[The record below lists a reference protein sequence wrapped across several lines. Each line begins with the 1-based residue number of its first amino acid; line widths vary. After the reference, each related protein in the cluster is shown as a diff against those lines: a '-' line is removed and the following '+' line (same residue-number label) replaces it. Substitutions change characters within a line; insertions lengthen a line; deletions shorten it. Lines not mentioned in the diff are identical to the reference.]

1 MSDPDLR
8 ERGNEVNQIA
18 QDAVEFAR
26 DYDEEELADLLEM
39 DEQAAYEGAAPFLAR
54 EFDAA
59 VEVYAE
65 DDADVVDP
73 ADRADSAI
81 PFRPAIHLA

>member
-26 DYDEEELADLLEM
+26 DYDEDELAALLDM
-39 DEQAAYEGAAPFLAR
+39 DERAAYENAAPFLGR
-54 EFDAA
+54 EFDAD

-65 DDADVVDP
+65 DDEDVVDP
-73 ADRADSAI
+73 ADRAGNAI
-81 PFRPAIHLA
+81 PFRPAIHLE